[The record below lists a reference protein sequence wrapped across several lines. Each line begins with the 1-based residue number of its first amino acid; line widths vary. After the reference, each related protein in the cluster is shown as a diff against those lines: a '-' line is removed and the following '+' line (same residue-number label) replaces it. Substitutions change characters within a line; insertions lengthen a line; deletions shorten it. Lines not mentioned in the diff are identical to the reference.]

1 MKSKREQLAELLKAR
16 LTQPRYCEP
25 SYAQQRMWYV
35 DQLEPGNPAYNVP
48 WALRLRGV
56 LDLRALQ
63 QSLDDVIKRHEI
75 LRTTFPVHEGTLRQ
89 KISPACWNP
98 IELVDL
104 RNWNRED
111 REREMQRRVNEEAN
125 RPFDLNSGPLLRAV
139 LLRLEDQH
147 HVFTF
152 TMHHIICDGWS
163 MSVLIQE
170 FAACYHARVREQ
182 VPDLPPMSI
191 QYADFA
197 IWQRKWLQGER
208 LARHVDYW
216 RGQLHDLSVL
226 QVPTDYPRPA
236 ISSHRGDREHFVFS
250 ADLSR
255 RLRALSQKRGATL
268 FVTLLAAFQWLMAR
282 YSGQQDIAIGTFI
295 ANRNRKET
303 ECLIGFFVNQLVLR
317 TNVAGNPTFS
327 ELLARARH
335 TVLSAYEHQDL
346 PFEKLVE
353 ELAPKRS
360 LRDMPFFQVQIVL
373 QNTPVSSIDIPGLEI
388 SPVAPERRIS
398 KLDLSLFIH
407 EKGDVLTGTL
417 EYNTD
422 IFRLSSVRRLLNHFE
437 ALLEEVSTGPDQP
450 LSCTS
455 WATARE
461 SEDLQAAFS
470 GDLEA
475 LEV

>member
-16 LTQPRYCEP
+16 LNQPKYCEP

-75 LRTTFPVHEGTLRQ
+75 LRTIFPVHEGNLRQ
-89 KISPACWNP
+89 KISPACQNR
-98 IELVDL
+98 IAVVDL
-104 RNWNRED
+104 RDWNKD
-111 REREMQRRVNEEAN
+111 DQEREMQRLVNEEAN
-125 RPFDLNSGPLLRAV
+125 RPFDLNTGPLLRAV
-139 LLRLEDQH
+139 LLKLEDQH

-163 MSVLIQE
+163 MSVLIKE
-170 FAACYHARVREQ
+170 FAAFYCARVRKQ
-182 VPDLPPMSI
+182 VTALEPMNI

-208 LARHVDYW
+208 LLQHLEYW
-216 RGQLHDLSVL
+216 RGQLQDLSVL
-226 QVPTDYPRPA
+226 QIPTDYPRPA
-236 ISSHRGDREHFVFS
+236 DPRNRGDREHFVFS
-250 ADLSR
+250 ADLTR
-255 RLRALSQKRGATL
+255 RLRALSQKCGATL
-268 FVTLLAAFQWLMAR
+268 FVTLLAAFQWLLAR
-282 YSGQQDIAIGTFI
+282 YSGQQDIAVGTFI

-303 ECLIGFFVNQLVLR
+303 EGLIGFFVNQLVLR
-317 TNVAGNPTFS
+317 TSVAGNPTFS
-327 ELLARARH
+327 ELSARARH

-353 ELAPKRS
+353 ELAPKRNS
-360 LRDMPFFQVQIVL
+360 RDMPFFQVQIVL
-373 QNTPVSSIDIPGLEI
+373 QNTPVSAIDIPGLEI

-407 EKGDVLTGTL
+407 EKGDLLTGTI
-417 EYNTD
+417 EYNTE
-422 IFRLSSVRRLLNHFE
+422 IFRLSSVRRMLNHFE

-461 SEDLQAAFS
+461 SENLQAAFS

>member
-1 MKSKREQLAELLKAR
+1 MKNKREQLAALLQAR
-16 LTQPRYCEP
+16 LSQPRYCEP

-56 LDLRALQ
+56 IDLRALQ

-75 LRTTFPVHEGTLRQ
+75 LRTTFPVREGILTQ
-89 KISPACWNP
+89 KISPTCRNRMAV
-98 IELVDL
+98 VDL
-104 RNWNRED
+104 LDWNGED
-111 REREMQRRVNEEAN
+111 RVREMQRLVNEEAN
-125 RPFDLNSGPLLRAV
+125 RPFDLNTGPLLRAV
-139 LLRLEDQH
+139 LLKLEDQH

-163 MSVLIQE
+163 MSVLIKE
-170 FAACYHARVREQ
+170 FAAFYQARVRGQ
-182 VPDLPPMSI
+182 VADLTPMSI

-197 IWQRKWLQGER
+197 KWQRKWLQGER
-208 LARHVDYW
+208 LSQHLDYW
-216 RGQLHDLSVL
+216 RSQLQDLSVL
-226 QVPTDYPRPA
+226 QIPTDYPRPA
-236 ISSHRGDREHFVFS
+236 ASSNRGNREHFVFS
-250 ADLSR
+250 ADLTR

-268 FVTLLAAFQWLMAR
+268 FVTLLAAFQWLLAR
-282 YSGQQDIAIGTFI
+282 YSGQQDIAVGTFI

-303 ECLIGFFVNQLVLR
+303 EGLIGFFVNQLVLR
-317 TNVAGNPTFS
+317 TNVAGNPTFN
-327 ELLARARH
+327 ELLARTRH

-353 ELAPKRS
+353 ELAPKRDF
-360 LRDMPFFQVQIVL
+360 REMPFFQVQIVL
-373 QNTPVSSIDIPGLEI
+373 QNTPISAIDIPGLEI

-407 EKGDVLTGTL
+407 DKRDVLTGTI

-422 IFRLSSVRRLLNHFE
+422 IFRLTSVRRLLNHFE
-437 ALLEEVSTGPDQP
+437 ALLEEVSTDPDQP
-450 LSCTS
+450 PSCTV

-470 GDLEA
+470 GDLKA